1 MFDDRLF
8 DTIMEEMMSAF
19 GADVRTDE
27 GSLAYNACARI
38 AEKLEEVYGD
48 MSELSDNL
56 LVDTMDI
63 THLIAYAAE
72 RGISYRYATA
82 PVAKGVFSQDIEIGE
97 RFTCNDYTYQITEK
111 IEDYVYKLI
120 CETEGTEANANT
132 GALEPIDFVDDY
144 QGGNITETLVS
155 GTEDEDEEEFR
166 KKLIESF
173 QSTAF
178 GGNKADYRNYV
189 NGLTGV
195 GGCKPKRRTQ
205 ESPVVEI
212 TVITSDYGV
221 PSEEFIKELQNNI
234 DPEESSGEG
243 DGMAPICHTV
253 KVMAV
258 EPETVNV
265 TTTISFDEGYSVET
279 SKSQIET
286 VISDYLSELCK
297 SWQSLEFEDMIV
309 RTSQIEARILTVEGV
324 LDVTDTTINGEGNL
338 IMQYNKIPKFGGV
351 TIV

>member
-178 GGNKADYRNYV
+178 GGNKADYRKYV
-189 NGLTGV
+189 NGISGV
-195 GGCKPKRRTQ
+195 GGCKPKRRT
-205 ESPVVEI
+205 EDSPIIEI
-212 TVITSDYGV
+212 TVIDSDYGV
-221 PSEEFIKELQNNI
+221 PSTEFIKELQDKI
-234 DPEESSGEG
+234 DPAENSGEG
-243 DGMAPICHTV
+243 DGMVPICHIVEV
-253 KVMAV
+253 KAV
-258 EPETVNV
+258 ESEEVNV
-265 TTTISFDEGYSVET
+265 ATKISFDTGYSAET

-286 VISDYLSELCK
+286 AVNEYLLELCK
-297 SWQSLEFEDMIV
+297 SWQASEFEDMVV
-309 RTSQIEARILTVEGV
+309 RISQIEARILTVDGV
-324 LDVTDTTINGEGNL
+324 LDVSDTTINDTGNL
-338 IMQYNKIPKFGGV
+338 TLSYEKIPILGGV